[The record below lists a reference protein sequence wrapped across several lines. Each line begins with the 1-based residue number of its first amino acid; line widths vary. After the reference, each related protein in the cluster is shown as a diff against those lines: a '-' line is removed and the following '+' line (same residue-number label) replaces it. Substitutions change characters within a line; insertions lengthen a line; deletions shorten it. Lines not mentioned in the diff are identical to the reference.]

1 MPILK
6 LVEEN
11 DASPEVREIYDQ
23 VKANYGGFLPDL
35 YKLFGNDPDYL
46 RSIVAH
52 MGTVMEPRQIDAK
65 TKEVIAFVVSAV
77 NGCDFCTNAHAG
89 GLRQHGVDDAG
100 LAEILAT
107 VGLWEEITRFAIGAR
122 LHWPTG

>member
-1 MPILK
+1 MPIPK

-11 DASPEVREIYDQ
+11 DASPEVQEIYDQ
-23 VKANYGGFLPDL
+23 VKESYGGFLPDL

-65 TKEVIAFVVSAV
+65 TKEVIAYVVSAV
-77 NGCDFCTNAHAG
+77 NGCDFCINAHAG